1 MIISLFI
8 YLNIEKFKIRKKMNF
23 LKVKIFKK
31 SLTRNISSEKFSE
44 KGEDKWKSGDGKKVR

>member
-1 MIISLFI
+1 
-8 YLNIEKFKIRKKMNF
+8 MNF